1 MMPWLG
7 KTVSWFTG
15 FQGSENSPP
24 FNKASLLAGSKE
36 FGLLAGYVYEGFRTG
51 TAAQKKWFAGVHCS
65 LQERLRDVEVL
76 DVQTCKVS

>member
-7 KTVSWFTG
+7 KTVSLFTG

-51 TAAQKKWFAGVHCS
+51 TAAQKNG
-65 LQERLRDVEVL
+65 LQEFTAACKKGCGMLRCLMYRHV
-76 DVQTCKVS
+76 K